1 MGDSWLTKEQLKVLR
16 RANEDE
22 GFRLPIPTQ
31 VISDG
36 EIFPPPQSKQ
46 QAMVEALLKER
57 AGVLGKQHGLNRRQ
71 FLRTASGMAAAFL
84 AMNDVYGKVFT
95 VDQAEA
101 ADFEAAGA
109 RLAALRDQFIF
120 DAHTHHVH
128 DDYTWE
134 GQLFL
139 LQYSRGDQEAGL
151 PSWTGEL
158 EGRELDL
165 KYFKFPHYVKDIFF
179 DSETDV
185 TILSNSPSVVPE
197 KQLLTEDQLV
207 ASRNYINGM
216 ARTKRVYAHG
226 TIWPSN
232 QPFLDDM
239 DRQAEELKIDS
250 WKGYTIGD
258 PLGLVPEA
266 NFPWRLD
273 DEKVTYPAY
282 EKAMKY
288 GIKNLCI
295 HKGLLPVDW
304 KSFDNWPYAAVDDVV
319 KAAKDWPELNF
330 IIYHSG
336 FRAFMDVRQ
345 FAEEFEQSGKIPW
358 VDDLAEIP
366 KKHGL
371 TNVYGEIG
379 LSFASCVTTYPRVAA
394 AMLGRLIQGM
404 GADHVIWGTDS
415 IWFGSPQWQ
424 IDAFRRLDMPMDLQ
438 EKFGFAP
445 LGPADSEVK
454 KAILGYNSARM
465 YGLGL
470 TADGRPVEAFEK
482 DRLARLRNDY
492 LAAGGMR
499 DNIYWGWIHQQDRAP
514 A

>member
-16 RANEDE
+16 HANEDE

-36 EIFPPPQSKQ
+36 EIFPPPQSRQ
-46 QAMVEALLKER
+46 QAMVEALIKER
-57 AGVLGKQHGLNRRQ
+57 AGVLGKPHGLNRRQ

-101 ADFEAAGA
+101 ADFEAADA

-151 PSWTGEL
+151 PSWTSEL

-304 KSFDNWPYAAVDDVV
+304 KSFENWRYAAVDDVV

-336 FRAFMDVRQ
+336 FRAFMDVRE
-345 FAEEFEQSGKIPW
+345 FAAEFEQTRQDSVGRRFGRDSEKAWSYQRLWRDRAILLVLHHLLPQGRSCHAGPAHPRHGRRPRHLGHGFDLVRLASVADRCLPASGDP
-358 VDDLAEIP
+358 
-366 KKHGL
+366 HGPA
-371 TNVYGEIG
+371 GEI
-379 LSFASCVTTYPRVAA
+379 
-394 AMLGRLIQGM
+394 RL
-404 GADHVIWGTDS
+404 
-415 IWFGSPQWQ
+415 
-424 IDAFRRLDMPMDLQ
+424 
-438 EKFGFAP
+438 
-445 LGPADSEVK
+445 
-454 KAILGYNSARM
+454 
-465 YGLGL
+465 
-470 TADGRPVEAFEK
+470 
-482 DRLARLRNDY
+482 
-492 LAAGGMR
+492 
-499 DNIYWGWIHQQDRAP
+499 
-514 A
+514 

>member
-1 MGDSWLTKEQLKVLR
+1 M
-16 RANEDE
+16 
-22 GFRLPIPTQ
+22 
-31 VISDG
+31 
-36 EIFPPPQSKQ
+36 
-46 QAMVEALLKER
+46 
-57 AGVLGKQHGLNRRQ
+57 
-71 FLRTASGMAAAFL
+71 
-84 AMNDVYGKVFT
+84 
-95 VDQAEA
+95 
-101 ADFEAAGA
+101 
-109 RLAALRDQFIF
+109 
-120 DAHTHHVH
+120 
-128 DDYTWE
+128 
-134 GQLFL
+134 
-139 LQYSRGDQEAGL
+139 
-151 PSWTGEL
+151 
-158 EGRELDL
+158 
-165 KYFKFPHYVKDIFF
+165 
-179 DSETDV
+179 
-185 TILSNSPSVVPE
+185 PE

-266 NFPWRLD
+266 NLPWRLD

-304 KSFDNWPYAAVDDVV
+304 QSFDNWPYAAVDDVV

-336 FRAFMDVRQ
+336 FRAFMDVRK
-345 FAEEFEQSGKIPW
+345 FADDFEQSGKIPW

-371 TNVYGEIG
+371 TNVYGEVG
-379 LSFASCVTTYPRVAA
+379 LSFASCITTYPRVAA

-424 IDAFRRLDMPMDLQ
+424 IDAFRRLEMPEDLQ

-445 LGPADSEVK
+445 LGSADSEVK

-470 TADGRPVEAFEK
+470 TADGRPVEGFEQ
-482 DRLARLRNDY
+482 DHLAGLRNEY